1 MGEAIQYHQRVLV
14 LGETRSGKSELLN
27 HLFSNMR
34 VQRFLLDTKG
44 GEWRIEGVDP
54 VSSIAEVDWT
64 QPIIQLETQTDEVDE
79 IEEIFSVLKTRRGIV
94 VAAHELADLCK
105 HNTNRTPPSVSA
117 YYSKGGA
124 HGRGILGASQVPVD
138 MPMRAKSEVQHVFV
152 VVPEMGEESLKTI
165 ARIGLGVTWQQ
176 IRALLRGAEQQHG
189 EHSFLWFRKGSK
201 GWTVCPPLPPELV
214 KKTIVQRPKGV
225 L

>member
-1 MGEAIQYHQRVLV
+1 
-14 LGETRSGKSELLN
+14 
-27 HLFSNMR
+27 
-34 VQRFLLDTKG
+34 
-44 GEWRIEGVDP
+44 
-54 VSSIAEVDWT
+54 
-64 QPIIQLETQTDEVDE
+64 
-79 IEEIFSVLKTRRGIV
+79 
-94 VAAHELADLCK
+94 
-105 HNTNRTPPSVSA
+105 
-117 YYSKGGA
+117 
-124 HGRGILGASQVPVD
+124 
-138 MPMRAKSEVQHVFV
+138 